1 MQGLIIFIFLACCV
15 IEMLLLLASSC
26 ALYKHEEESEFGQFV
41 NKSLEKMM
49 PVLLVGYIASIISML
64 FL

>member
-1 MQGLIIFIFLACCV
+1 MAVLIIFIFLACCV

-26 ALYKHEEESEFGQFV
+26 VLYNHEEESEFGQFV
-41 NKSLEKMM
+41 NKSLGNMA
-49 PVLLVGYIASIISML
+49 PVLLVSYIVSIIAQL